1 MFKLI
6 FSSLTFMTLSAGF
19 LFSKEKGDH
28 PCKQS
33 LSGIVRE
40 SGDKSDFHLLIESS
54 DHKMYLPV
62 IEKDDVVLASGTK
75 VRVCYDM
82 LDENSTVRRIRINH
96 VSYLP

>member
-19 LFSKEKGDH
+19 LFYKEKGDH
-28 PCKQS
+28 PCKES
-33 LSGIVRE
+33 LTGIVRE
-40 SGDKSDFHLLIESS
+40 TADKGDLNLIIETTE
-54 DHKMYLPV
+54 HVKFLPV
-62 IEKDDVVLASGTK
+62 IEKDGVVLVSGSK

-82 LDENSTVRRIRINH
+82 IDAGGTMPRIRINH